1 MPSVIINL
9 KKKKKKKKSYFEKGC
24 LKTCACD
31 NPEKVAW
38 DMIKYTVPDTVA
50 VELTLVALRLK
61 NSQTY
66 VCGLSNFFKEQS
78 DPKITHNTF
87 RDFRVHFFRKGLS
100 RNSCIIV

>member
-1 MPSVIINL
+1 MPSVIINF
-9 KKKKKKKKSYFEKGC
+9 KKKKKKKKLFREGLSENMCMRQSREGNMGY
-24 LKTCACD
+24 D
-31 NPEKVAW
+31 Q
-38 DMIKYTVPDTVA
+38 YTVADTVA

-87 RDFRVHFFRKGLS
+87 RDFRVHFFRNGLS